1 MNMELNNKED
11 VDPLIIASSNVET
24 KIKNIQDNI
33 DNKLRPVLAQL
44 NEEGEPSLTIAQ
56 DRSIIS
62 TTYIFNL
69 IVKIIEYFYI
79 Y

>member
-1 MNMELNNKED
+1 MELNNKED
-11 VDPLIIASSNVET
+11 VDPLVIASNNVET
-24 KIKNIQDNI
+24 KIKDIQDNI

-62 TTYIFNL
+62 TADVFNL
-69 IVKIIEYFYI
+69 TVNIIKFFFFSS
-79 Y
+79 